1 MNEKSYGITNR
12 GKVRAENQDSFV
24 IEYIESREC
33 LAAVVCDGMGGEN
46 AGSIASTLA
55 SKIFIS
61 YFVDRIMASRAKNP
75 DMKRHMLNACR
86 KANDIVYSYSCF
98 SANYSG
104 MGTTLVAA
112 AIMGNNAVIANV
124 GDSRAYLI
132 TRKKITQIT
141 KDHSYVQTL
150 IDKGILTKEQA
161 RRHPKKNTITRALG
175 VDETVECDIFPC
187 KLAKGE
193 RLLLCTDGLTNLVTD
208 EEILK
213 TAQAHKSPEEL
224 CRKLIDQ
231 AMEAG
236 ATDNVTAVVLT
247 R

>member
-1 MNEKSYGITNR
+1 MAEKYIQEYFTDAQGL
-12 GKVRAENQDSFV
+12 GVRPATIHPKATENMQQ
-24 IEYIESREC
+24 II
-33 LAAVVCDGMGGEN
+33 
-46 AGSIASTLA
+46 
-55 SKIFIS
+55 
-61 YFVDRIMASRAKNP
+61 
-75 DMKRHMLNACR
+75 DM
-86 KANDIVYSYSCF
+86 
-98 SANYSG
+98 
-104 MGTTLVAA
+104 
-112 AIMGNNAVIANV
+112 
-124 GDSRAYLI
+124 
-132 TRKKITQIT
+132 
-141 KDHSYVQTL
+141 VQTL

-161 RRHPKKNTITRALG
+161 HRHPKKNTITRALG
-175 VDETVECDIFPC
+175 VDETVECDIFLC

>member
-1 MNEKSYGITNR
+1 M
-12 GKVRAENQDSFV
+12 
-24 IEYIESREC
+24 
-33 LAAVVCDGMGGEN
+33 
-46 AGSIASTLA
+46 
-55 SKIFIS
+55 
-61 YFVDRIMASRAKNP
+61 
-75 DMKRHMLNACR
+75 
-86 KANDIVYSYSCF
+86 
-98 SANYSG
+98 
-104 MGTTLVAA
+104 
-112 AIMGNNAVIANV
+112 
-124 GDSRAYLI
+124 
-132 TRKKITQIT
+132 
-141 KDHSYVQTL
+141 
-150 IDKGILTKEQA
+150 
-161 RRHPKKNTITRALG
+161 
-175 VDETVECDIFPC
+175 DETVECDIFLC

>member
-1 MNEKSYGITNR
+1 
-12 GKVRAENQDSFV
+12 
-24 IEYIESREC
+24 
-33 LAAVVCDGMGGEN
+33 
-46 AGSIASTLA
+46 
-55 SKIFIS
+55 
-61 YFVDRIMASRAKNP
+61 
-75 DMKRHMLNACR
+75 
-86 KANDIVYSYSCF
+86 
-98 SANYSG
+98 

-161 RRHPKKNTITRALG
+161 HRHPKKNTITRALG
-175 VDETVECDIFPC
+175 VDETVECDIFLC